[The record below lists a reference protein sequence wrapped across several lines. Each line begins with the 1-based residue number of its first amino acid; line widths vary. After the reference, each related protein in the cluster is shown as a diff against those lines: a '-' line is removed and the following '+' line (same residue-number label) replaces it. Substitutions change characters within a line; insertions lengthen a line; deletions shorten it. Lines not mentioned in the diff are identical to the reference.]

1 MTTYV
6 GSEGVISLLTEIFAS
21 PPLKIRVKI
30 CQAIYNLDI
39 FKILKPE
46 C

>member
-6 GSEGVISLLTEIFAS
+6 GSEGVINLLTEIFAS
-21 PPLKIRVKI
+21 PPPKTGVKI
-30 CQAIYNLDI
+30 CEAIYNLDI
-39 FKILKPE
+39 LNILKPE